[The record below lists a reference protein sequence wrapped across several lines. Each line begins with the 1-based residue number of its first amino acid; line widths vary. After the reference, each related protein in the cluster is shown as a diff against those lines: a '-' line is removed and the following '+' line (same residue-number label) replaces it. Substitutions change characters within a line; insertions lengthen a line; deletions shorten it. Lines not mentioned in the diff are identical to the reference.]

1 MSKVYS
7 GMKVNFL
14 TVIDDKRIHKDGDY
28 RQGYYLCRCECGN
41 VKEIKDH
48 SIQTGKIRD
57 CGCGEFIRRK
67 HIGKQYGTMKVLDAF
82 REVRCNKI
90 NIVLKCKCIVCG
102 REKKIL
108 SSNLKKHNLKT
119 CSHNKDSRPRAKQ
132 IKLKVPSRL
141 RNCWKRMIARCY
153 DETNLQF
160 FYYGARG
167 IRICDEWRNS
177 LKSFCDWALNNGYE
191 DNLTIER
198 MDYNKNYC
206 PENCK
211 WIPKEEQSRNTRRNR
226 IYEWK
231 GKTLTVAEISRME
244 NISQF
249 TLYCRLN
256 RGLSIEDAVSLSFTK
271 KEI

>member
-14 TVIDDKRIHKDGDY
+14 TVLDDKRIHKDGDY
-28 RQGYYLCRCECGN
+28 RQGYYLCKCECGN

-57 CGCGEFIRRK
+57 CGCGEFVRRK
-67 HIGKQYGTMKVLDAF
+67 HIGKQYGTMQVVDAF
-82 REVRCNKI
+82 REIRCKKV

-102 REKKIL
+102 VEKSIL
-108 SSNLKKHNLKT
+108 ASDIKKYNLINWY
-119 CSHNKDSRPRAKQ
+119 HNKDRKPKAKE
-132 IKLKVPSRL
+132 IKLNVSPRL
-141 RNCWKRMIARCY
+141 GNCWRRMIRRCC
-153 DETNLQF
+153 DETDLQYL
-160 FYYGARG
+160 YYGGRG
-167 IRICDEWRNS
+167 IKVCNEWHNS
-177 LKSFCDWALNNGYE
+177 LKSFCDWALLNGYE
-191 DNLTIER
+191 ENLTIER
-198 MDYNKNYC
+198 IDYNKDYC

-211 WIPKEEQSRNTRRNR
+211 WIPKDQQSRNTRRNR

-231 GKTLTVAEISRME
+231 GQQLTVAEISRIE

-256 RGLSIEDAVSLSFTK
+256 KGMSIEDAVSMSFLK
-271 KEI
+271 KEA